1 MVAFMYGSKDP
12 VSGRKAATVYIYIP
26 KLYNFH

>member
-12 VSGRKAATVYIYIP
+12 VSGRKAAAVYIP
-26 KLYNFH
+26 KFDNFH